1 MEHEHANNEEPLS
14 SLRDYSVRH
23 YGLFLILLILLNIIW
38 LVLVF
43 FGLPGNWL
51 IVISTCLF
59 AWWRW
64 EYDLFSI
71 YTLVSIVALAVL
83 GELFEFLG
91 GMHGAKRAGASW
103 RGSIAAIAGAVVG
116 AIIGTF
122 MIPILFLGTVLG
134 ACIGAGLSAWA
145 VELSRGRKMEESVR
159 CGLGAG
165 LGELLGITA
174 KVTIGIIICLIVTV
188 AAFWP

>member
-1 MEHEHANNEEPLS
+1 MLY
-14 SLRDYSVRH
+14 LW
-23 YGLFLILLILLNIIW
+23 LILLILLNAVW
-38 LVLVF
+38 LVLVL

-64 EYDLFSI
+64 EEGVFSI
-71 YTLVSIVALAVL
+71 YTLIAIVVLAVL

-103 RGSIAAIAGAVVG
+103 RGSIAAIAGAVAG

-122 MIPILFLGTVLG
+122 LIPVLFLGTVLG
-134 ACIGAGLSAWA
+134 ACIGAGLATWSL
-145 VELSRGRKMEESVR
+145 ELSRGRKMDESVR
-159 CGLGAG
+159 CAVGAG
-165 LGELLGITA
+165 LGELFGITA
-174 KVTIGIIICLIVTV
+174 KVTVGIIICLIVTI

>member
-1 MEHEHANNEEPLS
+1 MLY
-14 SLRDYSVRH
+14 LLLV
-23 YGLFLILLILLNIIW
+23 LLILLNFVW
-38 LVLVF
+38 LMLVI
-43 FGLPGNWL
+43 FGMPGNWL

-64 EYDLFSI
+64 EDGLFSI
-71 YTLVSIVALAVL
+71 YTLIAIVSLAFL

-103 RGSIAAIAGAVVG
+103 RGSIAAIAGAVAG
-116 AIIGTF
+116 AIVGTF
-122 MIPILFLGTVLG
+122 LIPVLLLGTILG
-134 ACIGAGLSAWA
+134 ACIGAGLATWSL
-145 VELSRGRKMEESVR
+145 ELSRGRKMDESVR
-159 CGLGAG
+159 CAVGAG

-174 KVTIGIIICLIVTV
+174 KFTIGIIICLIVAV

>member
-1 MEHEHANNEEPLS
+1 MLY
-14 SLRDYSVRH
+14 L
-23 YGLFLILLILLNIIW
+23 LLIMLILLNVAW
-38 LVLVF
+38 LMLVV

-64 EYDLFSI
+64 EDNVFSI
-71 YTLVSIVALAVL
+71 YTLITIVALAFL

-91 GMHGAKRAGASW
+91 GMYGAKRAGASR
-103 RGSIAAIAGAVVG
+103 RGSIAAIAGAVAG

-122 MIPILFLGTVLG
+122 LIPVLFLGTILG
-134 ACIGAGLSAWA
+134 ACIGAGLTTWSM
-145 VELSRGRKMEESVR
+145 ELSRGRKMDESVR
-159 CGLGAG
+159 CAVSAG

-174 KVTIGIIICLIVTV
+174 KVAVGIIIWLMVAV
-188 AAFWP
+188 AAFWH

>member
-1 MEHEHANNEEPLS
+1 MIYLWS
-14 SLRDYSVRH
+14 TM
-23 YGLFLILLILLNIIW
+23 LILVNVFWLM
-38 LVLVF
+38 LVL

-64 EYDLFSI
+64 EEGVFSI
-71 YTLVSIVALAVL
+71 YTLIAIVVLAVL

-103 RGSIAAIAGAVVG
+103 RGSIAAMAGAISG
-116 AIIGTF
+116 AVIGTF
-122 MIPILFLGTVLG
+122 TIPVPFLGTVLG
-134 ACIGAGLSAWA
+134 ACIGAGLGAWSIE
-145 VELSRGRKMEESVR
+145 VSRGRKMDESVR
-159 CGLGAG
+159 CGVGAG

-174 KVTIGIIICLIVTV
+174 KVAVGIIIWITVAV
-188 AAFWP
+188 AAFLP

>member
-1 MEHEHANNEEPLS
+1 MLYIW
-14 SLRDYSVRH
+14 LV
-23 YGLFLILLILLNIIW
+23 LLLLLNVIW
-38 LVLVF
+38 LVLVL

-51 IVISTCLF
+51 VVTSTCLF

-64 EYDLFSI
+64 DDGIFSI
-71 YTLVSIVALAVL
+71 YTLIAIAALAAL

-103 RGSIAAIAGAVVG
+103 RGSVAALAGAIAG

-122 MIPILFLGTVLG
+122 MIPVIFLGTVLG
-134 ACIGAGLSAWA
+134 ACIGAGFGVWA
-145 VELSRGRKMEESVR
+145 IEVSRGRKMEESIR
-159 CGLGAG
+159 CGVGAG

-174 KVTIGIIICLIVTV
+174 KFVIGIIIWMSVAI
-188 AAFWP
+188 AAFYR